1 MRNVS
6 QMMKRA
12 RRAKKKD
19 RFLFSN
25 IVFFAFNRTSIPSS
39 PLFNSVAFSN
49 YFFVLLVQLVLSY
62 ALSLSLS
69 LACSTSAVSPHE
81 AGEGRKR
88 QVVVRVRGLRVGERA
103 TAALRPALHP
113 ISEYFFISV
122 DWCSELRME
131 WQCLWYCQWCYIS
144 RLSQYQIW
152 LGIGKTTVQ
161 LKKSFSYYTSH

>member
-49 YFFVLLVQLVLSY
+49 YFFVLLVQLVLSVCVSRM
-62 ALSLSLS
+62 LSLSLS

-88 QVVVRVRGLRVGERA
+88 QVVVRVRGLRVRARA

-122 DWCSELRME
+122 D
-131 WQCLWYCQWCYIS
+131 
-144 RLSQYQIW
+144 
-152 LGIGKTTVQ
+152 
-161 LKKSFSYYTSH
+161 